1 MLTGADTPE
10 ILEEEGE
17 SMVGTPKL
25 ERRVTKSTDGRG
37 CSIPDINNSGSSRQ
51 ANHANNLFSTA
62 TGFGEITND
71 SPGLRKRKSSV

>member
-25 ERRVTKSTDGRG
+25 ERRVTKSTDG
-37 CSIPDINNSGSSRQ
+37 
-51 ANHANNLFSTA
+51 
-62 TGFGEITND
+62 
-71 SPGLRKRKSSV
+71 